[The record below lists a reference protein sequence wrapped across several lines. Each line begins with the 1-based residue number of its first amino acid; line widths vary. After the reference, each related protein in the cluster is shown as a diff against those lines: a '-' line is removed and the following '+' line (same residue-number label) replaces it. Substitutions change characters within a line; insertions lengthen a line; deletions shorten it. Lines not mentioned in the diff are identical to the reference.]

1 MVFSSIIESCLLID
15 HSYIDYLFFGVF
27 LFFVTLPTLICLI
40 TLIIAFI
47 KNPFIGFSLI
57 ILSSILISI
66 INFFY

>member
-1 MVFSSIIESCLLID
+1 MVISNIIESCLLID
-15 HSYIDYLFFGVF
+15 PNYIDYFFFGVF

-57 ILSSILISI
+57 ILSSILINI
-66 INFFY
+66 INFIY